1 MYFLFKDNAFVGEA
15 QDFADALE
23 IVYGFFGSG
32 FVVDV
37 GDVVPGR
44 YFALHV
50 GSQIGESDFVVHCV
64 HLDVI
69 LGVAEFV
76 WTRPELLKKKRG

>member
-1 MYFLFKDNAFVGEA
+1 M
-15 QDFADALE
+15 
-23 IVYGFFGSG
+23 
-32 FVVDV
+32 

-50 GSQIGESDFVVHCV
+50 GSQIGDSDFVVHCV